1 MIACYMTPVVLTV
14 IQSIVLMETRRAMA
28 MNREFCA
35 VGRWFF

>member
-1 MIACYMTPVVLTV
+1 MICCYSTPLVLTE

-28 MNREFCA
+28 MNREFCP